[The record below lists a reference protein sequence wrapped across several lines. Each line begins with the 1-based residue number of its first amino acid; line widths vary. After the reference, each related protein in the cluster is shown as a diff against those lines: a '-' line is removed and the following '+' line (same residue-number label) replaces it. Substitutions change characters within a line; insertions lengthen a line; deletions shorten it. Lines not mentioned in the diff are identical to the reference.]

1 MRVLVIADD
10 LTGSAEIGGIAL
22 RNGLSV
28 EIVHSS
34 GELTGKEVQII
45 NTNTRS
51 VSADALK
58 AHLKNIF
65 HNLGADGFINAWDWI
80 YLKFD
85 SALRGHIVKESAFYR
100 SLFAKR
106 NLVFCPVNLPLS
118 RVVKNGVYLIEGQP
132 IAETDFANDPEFP
145 VTSSQ
150 VLEAIHAGGCWEVY
164 KQVPSTLSKERPY
177 LFSEV
182 ATKNE
187 LERWA
192 RELPAEQVLFAGA
205 ASFFE
210 AMMQQKVVAKAG
222 DDEKTRNPE
231 APIVYVCG
239 SKHINSRRQL
249 TKVPEKF
256 KVYWRKPKETGKLA
270 LQLCEK
276 IKAFGLVF
284 FAVNLDEELP
294 AGTIRE
300 EMALVLVELE
310 KLMPI
315 HELVIEGGATA
326 EAILEV
332 LGIRAL
338 TPVFEYRQGVIRA
351 KTNEG
356 AMHITL
362 KPGSYQWP
370 DELWSF

>member
-22 RNGLSV
+22 RSGLSV
-28 EIVHSS
+28 EIVHSL

-45 NTNTRS
+45 NANTRS
-51 VSADALK
+51 VSINVLEV
-58 AHLKNIF
+58 HLKNIF
-65 HNLGADGFINAWDWI
+65 YNWDPKEFINAWDWI

-85 SALRGHIVKESAFYR
+85 SALRGHIAKECSFYR
-100 SLFAKR
+100 LLFTKK
-106 NLVFCPVNLPLS
+106 NVVFCPVNLSLS
-118 RVVKNGVYLIEGQP
+118 RVVKDGVYLIEGQP
-132 IAETDFANDPEFP
+132 IAETDFSNDPEFP
-145 VTSSQ
+145 ITSSQ
-150 VLEAIHAGGCWEVY
+150 VLEAIHAGGCWEVH
-164 KQVPSTLSKERPY
+164 KEVPKVFSKERPY
-177 LFSEV
+177 VFCEV
-182 ATKNE
+182 AIKSE
-187 LERWA
+187 LESWV
-192 RELPAEQVLFAGA
+192 RELPTEEVLFAGA

-210 AMMQQKVVAKAG
+210 AMVQQKVAAKTET
-222 DDEKTRNPE
+222 DEKTINSD

-249 TKVPEKF
+249 SRVPEEF

-270 LQLCEK
+270 SQLYEK
-276 IKAFGLVF
+276 IKVFGLVF
-284 FAVNLDEELP
+284 FVANPGEDLP

-300 EMALVLVELE
+300 DMALVLAELE
-310 KLMPI
+310 NLMRI

-332 LGIRAL
+332 LGICVL

-351 KTNEG
+351 KTKGG

-362 KPGSYQWP
+362 KPGSYPWP

>member
-22 RNGLSV
+22 RSGLSV
-28 EIVHSS
+28 EIVHAP
-34 GELTGKEVQII
+34 GELSGKEVQII

-51 VSADALK
+51 VSAGALN

-65 HNLGADGFINAWDWI
+65 HNLGADGFINDWDWI

-85 SALRGHIVKESAFYR
+85 SALRGHIVKETAFYR
-100 SLFAKR
+100 SLFAKKSV
-106 NLVFCPVNLPLS
+106 VFCPVNLPLS
-118 RVVKNGVYLIEGQP
+118 RVVKNGQYLIEGQP
-132 IAETDFANDPEFP
+132 IAETDFAKDPEFP
-145 VTSSQ
+145 ITSSQ

-164 KQVPSTLSKERPY
+164 KEVPRAITKERPY
-177 LFSEV
+177 VFCEV
-182 ATKNE
+182 STKGA
-187 LERWA
+187 LENWA
-192 RELPAEQVLFAGA
+192 RELPAEEILFAGA

-210 AMMQQKVVAKAG
+210 VMVQQKVVANAVG
-222 DDEKTRNPE
+222 DEKNKNPE

-249 TKVPEKF
+249 NKVPEKL
-256 KVYWRKPKETGKLA
+256 KVYWRKPKEAGKLA
-270 LQLCEK
+270 TQLYVK

-284 FAVNLDEELP
+284 FAVNLDEDLP

-300 EMALVLVELE
+300 EMALVLAELE

-326 EAILEV
+326 EASLEV
-332 LGIRAL
+332 LGVRAL

-351 KTNEG
+351 KTNRG
-356 AMHITL
+356 AMYITL